1 MKKTISTNR
10 MITDIDKIY
19 GVDSKETL
27 LMRLYVLSY
36 ITNKG
41 RTYKD
46 CLALYKKLKN
56 RVDK

>member
-1 MKKTISTNR
+1 MVQTNR
-10 MITDIDKIY
+10 MITDIDKMY

-36 ITNKG
+36 KTNKG
-41 RTYKD
+41 RTYEE

-56 RVDK
+56 KVDK